1 MREYEVQNLIR
12 IFGGRDMLV
21 SALCITE
28 LPEESQLEIVTHFSE
43 NIFKHILLHV
53 PSHHIG
59 RVIDV
64 LDAHAEEGN
73 NFDEL
78 LIILDQHI
86 PNREASVTKEVENMI
101 KRFRSTDGMHTDY
114 RATET
119 VRLIIAQQ

>member
-1 MREYEVQNLIR
+1 MREYEAQNLIR

-28 LPEESQLEIVTHFSE
+28 FSEELQLEIVTHFSE

-53 PSHHIG
+53 PSHHIE

-64 LDAHAEEGN
+64 LDAHAEEGS

-86 PNREASVTKEVENMI
+86 PNTEASVTREVGRMI
-101 KRFRSTDGMHTDY
+101 EKFRSIDEASANY
-114 RATET
+114 RANET
-119 VRLIIAQQ
+119 VRLIITR